1 MTAQSTARKEAFVA
15 LKKALG
21 KMLTLTDDML
31 VAPPKPEFGDLSFPC
46 FVLAKGLARNPAEI
60 ATELAARIGPSRM
73 IKKIT
78 SAGPYVNFIFD
89 DEAFGGQVLDDV
101 LKGKKKYGRGKTGA
115 GKKVLIEYANLNT
128 HKEVHVGHL
137 RNFSLGAAT
146 ANILSANGYDVT
158 PVAYINDLG
167 SNVAKCLWG
176 MKKFHDGEEPEPAE
190 RLNFLGS
197 IYSEATA
204 ALEGN
209 DEWKAEVSAIQH
221 ELENGEGEWVALW
234 KKTQKWSMDNL
245 KAEFDA
251 FGLVLDKI
259 YLEHD
264 FIDETHEIVNTLLT
278 EGIAKMSQ
286 GAVIVD
292 LESEKLGVN
301 VLRKT
306 DGTLL
311 YNAKDLALAFHKEAD
326 YKADRSIYVIDVRQS
341 LAMKQLAAT
350 LKRMEFPREILH
362 LGYEF
367 VTLPEG
373 AMSSRKGNI
382 VRWSDLREAMHARMV
397 DGTTLRHPDWK
408 PKVIDAN
415 ATILVLAAVKF
426 MMLRYDPER
435 LIVFDMEE
443 ALSTDGF
450 TGPYILYTI
459 ARIRSL
465 HEKTKISSLALASAL
480 THPLEVQLLRKIAEY
495 PTKVFLAGTES
506 RPSVLCQY
514 AFDLAQMFSHYYAE
528 VHMIDAEQP
537 SLTGARLGLA
547 DAVSQTLMNTMELL
561 NIPVVKMM

>member
-1 MTAQSTARKEAFVA
+1 MNAQSTARKEAFVA

-60 ATELAARIGPSRM
+60 ATELAARIGPSTM

-89 DEAFGGQVLDDV
+89 NEAFGAQVLDDV

-137 RNFSLGAAT
+137 RNMSLGAAV
-146 ANILSANGYDVT
+146 ANILGANGYSVT
-158 PVAYINDLG
+158 PVSYINDLG

-176 MKKFHDGEEPEPAE
+176 MKKFHDGEEPEPGE

-245 KAEFDA
+245 RAEFDA

-264 FIDETHEIVNTLLT
+264 FIDETHEIVNKLLT

-292 LESEKLGVN
+292 LEGEKLGVN

-382 VRWSDLREAMHARMV
+382 VRWSDLREAMHARMI
-397 DGTTLRHPDWK
+397 DSTTLRHPDWK

-480 THPLEVQLLRKIAEY
+480 IHPLEVQLLRKIAEY
-495 PTKVFLAGTES
+495 PERVFLAGAES

-528 VHMIDAEQP
+528 VHMVDIEQP

-547 DAVSQTLMNTMELL
+547 DAVSQTLMNMMELL
-561 NIPVVKMM
+561 NIPVVKAM

>member
-60 ATELAARIGPSRM
+60 ATELAAKIGPSMM

-89 DEAFGGQVLDDV
+89 NETFGAQVLDDV

-137 RNFSLGAAT
+137 RNMSLGAAV
-146 ANILSANGYDVT
+146 ANILGANGYSVT
-158 PVAYINDLG
+158 PVSYINDLG

-176 MKKFHDGEEPEPAE
+176 MKKFHDEEEPEAGE

-245 KAEFDA
+245 KTEFDA

-264 FIDETHEIVNTLLT
+264 FIDETHEIVNKLLT

-382 VRWSDLREAMHARMV
+382 VRWSDLRGAMHARMI
-397 DGTTLRHPDWK
+397 DSTTLRHPDWK
-408 PKVIDAN
+408 SKVIDAN

-465 HEKTKISSLALASAL
+465 HEKTKISSLALSSAL
-480 THPLEVQLLRKIAEY
+480 IHPLEVQLLRKIAEY
-495 PTKVFLAGTES
+495 PEKVFLAGSES

-528 VHMIDAEQP
+528 VHMIDVEQP

-561 NIPVVKMM
+561 NIPVVKAM